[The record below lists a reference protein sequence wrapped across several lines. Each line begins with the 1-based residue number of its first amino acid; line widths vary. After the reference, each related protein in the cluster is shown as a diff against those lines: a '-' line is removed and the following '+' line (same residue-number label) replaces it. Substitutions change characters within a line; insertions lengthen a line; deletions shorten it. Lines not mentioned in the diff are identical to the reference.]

1 MESLRKE
8 FRLFSILIQICNP
21 GLSLCYFLW
30 PQYASMGF
38 PWPEYWNGLPCPS
51 SGDLPDPGIKPASP
65 ASGGILF
72 TAEPPRNI

>member
-30 PQYASMGF
+30 PQYAKGGSVLLTSPF
-38 PWPEYWNGLPCPS
+38 ILLHFIYFVVL
-51 SGDLPDPGIKPASP
+51 DLCFGMWDLVP
-65 ASGGILF
+65 
-72 TAEPPRNI
+72 